1 MGDDTHY
8 KSVTNSFMTWVKICG
23 ITNLE
28 DALTAVEAGADAV
41 GFVFYEKSPR
51 NISAEAAREIVD
63 RLPEGVE
70 KVGVF
75 VDLESERIR
84 EVVLN
89 VGLTA
94 VQLHGERSAES
105 VGRDLASSPNSVGVS
120 KVISVIHG
128 QALKDDLLFGVK
140 ISNMFAILLDS
151 RSDEMG
157 GTGTSFDWE
166 ATQGAVQHM
175 SLTVPVIV
183 AGGLTPL
190 NVGGAIRM
198 FQPFGVDVASGVEA
212 RPGKKDPK
220 KVRAFV
226 SAVREIDR
234 KNS

>member
-1 MGDDTHY
+1 
-8 KSVTNSFMTWVKICG
+8 MTWVKICG
-23 ITNLE
+23 MTNLE
-28 DALTAVEAGADAV
+28 DALTAVDAGADAV

-51 NISAEAAREIVD
+51 NISVEAAREIVQK
-63 RLPEGVE
+63 LPQRVE

-75 VDLESERIR
+75 VDLESEQIR
-84 EVVLN
+84 EVVLRA
-89 VGLTA
+89 GLSA

-105 VGRDLASSPNSVGVS
+105 VGRDLASSPNCVGVS

-128 QALKDDLLFGVK
+128 EALKDDLLFGVT

-151 RSDEMG
+151 RSNEAMG
-157 GTGTSFDWE
+157 GTGTNFDWE
-166 ATQGAVQHM
+166 ATQGAVQQM

-183 AGGLTPL
+183 AGGLTPM

>member
-1 MGDDTHY
+1 
-8 KSVTNSFMTWVKICG
+8 MTWVKICG
-23 ITNLE
+23 TTNLQ
-28 DALTAVEAGADAV
+28 DALTAVDAGADAV

-51 NISAEAAREIVD
+51 NISVEAAREIVQK
-63 RLPEGVE
+63 LPQTVE

-75 VDLESERIR
+75 VDLESEQIR
-84 EVVLN
+84 EVVLRA
-89 VGLTA
+89 GLSA

-128 QALKDDLLFGVK
+128 EALKDELLFGVTISK
-140 ISNMFAILLDS
+140 IFAILLDS
-151 RSDEMG
+151 RSNEAMG
-157 GTGTSFDWE
+157 GTGTTFDWE
-166 ATQGAVQHM
+166 ATQGVVQHM

-183 AGGLTPL
+183 AGGLTPM